1 MLSFLV
7 TRVSLGPARE
17 ILPIDTSRRKMFKI
31 APTILTA
38 SLAEGGGGWGGR
50 QQRRSVRDSKDS
62 RTCMQSLFTN
72 KVKFGPGGRV
82 EKEMLDYSLFAV
94 SIADRRESPCVIW
107 L

>member
-62 RTCMQSLFTN
+62 RTGMQSLFTN